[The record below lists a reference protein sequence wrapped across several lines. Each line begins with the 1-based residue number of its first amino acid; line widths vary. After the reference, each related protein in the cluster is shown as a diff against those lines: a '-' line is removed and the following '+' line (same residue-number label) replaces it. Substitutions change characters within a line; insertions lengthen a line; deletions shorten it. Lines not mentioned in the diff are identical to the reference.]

1 MNSPCGEI
9 LHGVERFCPTPAF
22 DAAQVL
28 KIWNNSTLWCS
39 VALSIFSCDG
49 AGTISNTIKHRFIR
63 LSFYLFPLLI
73 FWVRIQP
80 AIVRGGARSGPR
92 CHQEGL

>member
-1 MNSPCGEI
+1 MNSPCGEV
-9 LHGVERFCPTPAF
+9 LHGVTRFCPTSPF

-49 AGTISNTIKHRFIR
+49 ACTMSNNIKHRFIS
-63 LSFYLFPLLI
+63 LQFHPFPLSI

-80 AIVRGGARSGPR
+80 AIV
-92 CHQEGL
+92 